1 MKYSNITTYKFRII
15 LSLFVMIAAGVAL
28 QSCHDDTFDD
38 FNVHYPEGETDV
50 CIDLNFEPIAS
61 NALHS
66 RGGAPAGDVI
76 KELRDL
82 SILFYDPRSEGNQL
96 VIARHFTAEDIKNRN
111 GLTVEWQ
118 DRTDNDAS
126 NGVTAESR
134 TQHVT
139 TKIEKVPYA
148 AYKIYAVAN
157 LVGGTKAVLEGTDIS
172 TPDKLLGIKAL
183 WDEDA
188 MTNNAQMLG
197 HFTVGKQQPSPGTGE
212 AAPDVP
218 IIHPNQTVHAWLRRL
233 ASKITID
240 YDPSML
246 RKGITVTIK
255 KVTVRDIPSTCFL
268 GGPNTMGPADAEGR
282 INTDALLNNDKNHSI
297 VYDDPIVLTNA
308 VTDYPRKA
316 GDPDYPHT
324 ETAPALFFFENMQ
337 GEVPDKDKNGKLQDG
352 KLQDSD
358 GDGEIDHPDGYKPE
372 SEDYKDGLR
381 YGTYIEVEAEYD
393 AKTLGH
399 IGRGA
404 IKYRFMIGK
413 NVTTNCDAERN
424 HHYKLTLRFLGNAN
438 EVDWHIEYD
447 EKPGFYGP
455 NPYFVSYSYNRMT
468 TYPIKIAGEIEGDVT
483 MTIIQNAWWPNN
495 AKDITYFAKTP
506 GLRHIT
512 DDGKVVNDSV
522 GVDFKKLYGP
532 EPSNAPAYEKT
543 HLWSGFLSLA
553 QDMDNPE
560 VSLAYGVGVVTG
572 ADTDPNKT
580 FLYDYWRGVD
590 TNVGG
595 YSYKGMVR
603 GKRTYKTTPGT
614 HSSASEG
621 GAYTVTKDDNATI
634 INVPFYTREKQ
645 LQSTTAYTGNN
656 PFTSYWRE
664 AKVLLEYK
672 LKGEANARKDT
683 IKVYQVRR
691 IVNPKGVW
699 RKHNN
704 QTPFDVTL
712 MIQPNETSATFEP
725 LKSIGPWRAYV
736 SRGNAGFI
744 KLDGRN
750 EVRGGDGTEVKFRI
764 SFNGTIHADQN
775 RCAVIRVEYNNY
787 SSHHLI
793 FVRQGEAPIQMN
805 YTVPIKWHLAN
816 VVSYDGTEATEGSS
830 PLDEGSMFRY
840 GNLSKGIMSL
850 SNPPYAKEIAGG
862 AELQPEDFNNGDGQ
876 ADPSFERLSDGT
888 LKGKWSSMKDDSNGF
903 SDVIVKGKT
912 CRVAT
917 IDDIATLIPGI
928 KTSCWGTTITGND
941 VMESGYGVLYGDES
955 TETATTI
962 EKAYGYFIHPTD
974 PQKSKTD
981 GYGMRGMF
989 VYNAS
994 TSTATLGG
1002 NNIFFPIG
1010 RSGFGR
1016 RKSKSEWNNK
1026 HSIEGVMQ
1034 YAARSEWYEKNNT
1047 IDAGRVQYLPLF
1059 DDLFR
1064 SHGALYWV
1072 KKRYV
1077 TSKET
1082 VRTMDINYHTLDF
1095 GYADLGENGT
1105 CFVRMVEE

>member
-38 FNVHYPEGETDV
+38 FNVQYPEGETDV

-82 SILFYDPRSEGNQL
+82 SILFYDTRSEGNQL
-96 VIARHFTAEDIKNRN
+96 VRARHFTAEDIKNQN
-111 GLTVEWQ
+111 GLTVDWE
-118 DRTDNDAS
+118 DRTDKDAS

-282 INTDALLNNDKNHSI
+282 INTDALLNNEKNHSI

-506 GLRHIT
+506 GLKHTT
-512 DDGKVVNDSV
+512 DDGRVVNDSV

-543 HLWSGFLSLA
+543 HLWAGFLSLA

-560 VSLAYGVGVVTG
+560 VSLAYGVKVAGSVP
-572 ADTDPNKT
+572 ARNRT
-580 FLYDYWRGVD
+580 FLYDYWRGVK
-590 TNVGG
+590 TTVTEGNTT
-595 YSYKGMVR
+595 YEYPGMVR
-603 GKRTYKTTPGT
+603 GKRTYKTTAGS
-614 HSSASEG
+614 HGSASEG
-621 GAYTVTKDDNATI
+621 GVYTVTKDDNATI

-672 LKGEANARKDT
+672 LKGEANARQDT

-704 QTPFDVTL
+704 QTPFKVTL
-712 MIQPNETSATFEP
+712 MVQPNETSATFDP
-725 LKSIGPWRAYV
+725 LESIGPWRAYV

-750 EVRGGDGTEVKFRI
+750 EVRGGDGTKVEFTI
-764 SFNGTIHADQN
+764 SFKGTIHADQN

-805 YTVPIKWHLAN
+805 YNVPIKWHTAN
-816 VVSYDGTEATEGSS
+816 VISSDGTNATEGTT
-830 PLDEGSMFRY
+830 PLDEGSLFRY
-840 GNLSKGIMSL
+840 GNLTNGIMSS
-850 SNPPYAKEIAGG
+850 SNPPYANEGVKELTPAD
-862 AELQPEDFNNGDGQ
+862 LNNRIGSS
-876 ADPSFERLSDGT
+876 A
-888 LKGKWSSMKDDSNGF
+888 WSLIENDKKGF
-903 SDVIVKGKT
+903 STAKVNGKT
-912 CRVAT
+912 SRVANA
-917 IDDIATLIPGI
+917 DDYSSIISGMKNSAG
-928 KTSCWGTTITGND
+928 SSAGNSII
-941 VMESGYGVLYGDES
+941 ESGYGVLYGDES
-955 TETATTI
+955 IETASTI
-962 EKAYGYFIHPTD
+962 EKAYGYFVHPTD

-1010 RSGFGR
+1010 RSGYGR
-1016 RKSKSEWNNK
+1016 RQNSD
-1026 HSIEGVMQ
+1026 GVMR
-1034 YAARSEWYEKNNT
+1034 Y
-1047 IDAGRVQYLPLF
+1047 AGRDNWYSTSTSKAYIIYLPLF
-1059 DDLFR
+1059 EDIFR

-1072 KKRYV
+1072 NHYPKGK
-1077 TSKET
+1077 T
-1082 VRTMDINYHTLDF
+1082 TMDINYHTLDF
-1095 GYADLGENGT
+1095 GYADQGEEDA

>member
-1 MKYSNITTYKFRII
+1 M
-15 LSLFVMIAAGVAL
+15 G
-28 QSCHDDTFDD
+28 
-38 FNVHYPEGETDV
+38 P
-50 CIDLNFEPIAS
+50 
-61 NALHS
+61 
-66 RGGAPAGDVI
+66 
-76 KELRDL
+76 
-82 SILFYDPRSEGNQL
+82 
-96 VIARHFTAEDIKNRN
+96 
-111 GLTVEWQ
+111 
-118 DRTDNDAS
+118 
-126 NGVTAESR
+126 
-134 TQHVT
+134 
-139 TKIEKVPYA
+139 
-148 AYKIYAVAN
+148 
-157 LVGGTKAVLEGTDIS
+157 
-172 TPDKLLGIKAL
+172 
-183 WDEDA
+183 EDA
-188 MTNNAQMLG
+188 G
-197 HFTVGKQQPSPGTGE
+197 
-212 AAPDVP
+212 
-218 IIHPNQTVHAWLRRL
+218 
-233 ASKITID
+233 
-240 YDPSML
+240 
-246 RKGITVTIK
+246 
-255 KVTVRDIPSTCFL
+255 
-268 GGPNTMGPADAEGR
+268 GR
-282 INTDALLNNDKNHSI
+282 INTDALLNDEKNHSI
-297 VYDDPIVLTNA
+297 VYDTPIVLTNA

-358 GDGEIDHPDGYKPE
+358 GDGEIDHPDGYKPD

-399 IGRGA
+399 IGRGD

-447 EKPGFYGP
+447 ETPGFYGP

-468 TYPIKIAGEIEGDVT
+468 TYPIKIAGEIDGDVT

-495 AKDITYFAKTP
+495 AKDITYFAKTT
-506 GLRHIT
+506 GLKHTT
-512 DDGKVVNDSV
+512 DDGQVVEDSV
-522 GVDFKKLYGP
+522 GVDFAKLFAP
-532 EPSNAPAYEKT
+532 EPSDAPAYEKT

-560 VSLAYGVGVVTG
+560 VSLAYGVKVLDG
-572 ADTDPNKT
+572 ADTGPKTT
-580 FLYDYWRGVD
+580 FLYKYWCGKETTV
-590 TNVGG
+590 TEGETTYN
-595 YSYKGMVR
+595 YPGMER
-603 GKRTYKTTPGT
+603 GKRTYMTTPGS
-614 HSSASEG
+614 HGSVKEG
-621 GAYTVTKDDNATI
+621 GVYTVTKDDNATI

-645 LQSTTAYTGNN
+645 LQSTTGYTGNN
-656 PFTSYWRE
+656 PFVSYRRE

-672 LKGEANARKDT
+672 LKGEAKVRKDT

-704 QTPFDVTL
+704 QTPFKVTL
-712 MIQPNETSATFEP
+712 MVQPKETSATFDP

-744 KLDGRN
+744 KLNGRN
-750 EVRGGDGTEVKFRI
+750 EVRGGDGTKVEFTI

-805 YTVPIKWHLAN
+805 YDYQIKWHLAN
-816 VVSYDGTEATEGSS
+816 AVSYDGTNATEGVS

-840 GNLSKGIMSL
+840 GNFRKGIMSL
-850 SNPPYAKEIAGG
+850 SNPPYEKEVKGG

-876 ADPSFERLSDGT
+876 KDPSFERLSDGT
-888 LKGKWSSMKDDSNGF
+888 LNGKWSSLTIGNNGF
-903 SDVIVKGKT
+903 NDATVNGKT

-917 IDDIATLIPGI
+917 IDDIATIIPGMNTSPTG
-928 KTSCWGTTITGND
+928 KTINGNA
-941 VMESGYGVLYGDES
+941 VMECGYGVLYGDES

-962 EKAYGYFIHPTD
+962 EKAYGYFVHPTD

-1016 RKSKSEWNNK
+1016 RKVAGGWGNHHTTN
-1026 HSIEGVMQ
+1026 GVLQ
-1034 YAARSEWYEKNNT
+1034 YAGRSKWYEENSTSDGQNIK
-1047 IDAGRVQYLPLF
+1047 YLPLF
-1059 DDLFR
+1059 DDIFR
-1064 SHGALYWV
+1064 SHGALYWL
-1072 KKRYV
+1072 KKYSNGKY
-1077 TSKET
+1077 TF
-1082 VRTMDINYHTLDF
+1082 DINYHTLDF
-1095 GYADLGENGT
+1095 GYADLGQNDA